1 MTTGKGPYAR
11 VYHSVVDDPMF
22 ERVYGDDAA
31 LGTWLR
37 MLTIADG
44 LYPTSAPMPRRNSK
58 VTLLIESG
66 LVIEM
71 PGNRYTI
78 RGLKAERERRSA
90 SARNAAAV
98 RWHSGRNADAMPRRD
113 ETRKDEQIS
122 ADAPGEDRP
131 AAVLMG
137 FRPKKKRTPS
147 EAELLAD
154 IERQHAEAFEVTRK
168 VARGEKPWEEKA

>member
-1 MTTGKGPYAR
+1 MSERPYSR
-11 VYHSVVDDPMF
+11 VYHSIADDPMF
-22 ERVYGDDAA
+22 ALVYGDDAA

-66 LVIEM
+66 LVIEL

-98 RWHSGRNADAMPRRD
+98 RWHSPRNADAMPRRD

-122 ADAPGEDRP
+122 ADAPERP
-131 AAVLMG
+131 AAFMG

-147 EAELLAD
+147 EAEVLAD
-154 IERQHAEAFEVTRK
+154 IKRQHDEAFEVTRK